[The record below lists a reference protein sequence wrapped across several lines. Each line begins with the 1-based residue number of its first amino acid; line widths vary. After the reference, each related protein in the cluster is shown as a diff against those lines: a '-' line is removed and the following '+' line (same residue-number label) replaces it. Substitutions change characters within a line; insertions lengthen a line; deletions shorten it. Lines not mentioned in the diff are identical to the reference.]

1 MTVQDWYHSEDLIA
15 SSSSTLDESTVEVDD
30 VYGYV
35 LPHAE
40 TKYTGDIIQ
49 HTCRFR
55 PKNVEVI
62 KRVYIY
68 YYPANEKPDVILPRG
83 EPTANNDD
91 DIIRL
96 ALSAS
101 ASASASAS
109 SACHHELYVP
119 FRTILHY
126 FRQWNVNTT
135 SITFIPVNI
144 RDIFTGRRGGG
155 DRTRTFRQNKSRI
168 PQRSVKY
175 RATVGTNRDFF
186 IISADFSHHKPFQY
200 AIPAEN
206 KAAHAIVTGSLNS
219 RNGNSTSH
227 DASYLNEIDDTR
239 TFRAFMRRHPNLS
252 FQWIGRTRSPG
263 ESAVGYLTFLIRPV
277 FQPSK
282 SKSPIDG
289 IFVTCYDSHMNAR
302 ECLGEWFSGDGRSGA
317 SGGVSWSRGVEDEF
331 IRKVK
336 VKAQTESRL
345 TGGKGANLPITRC
358 VITYLFK
365 DHDRNHSTNHSFI
378 RGWHSIQTNA
388 IYLPDV
394 LLEHAKED
402 GSWIAPRD
410 TTWNITTNN
419 SNNSNN
425 RFQLTETLE
434 KLDEKAGGGGG
445 GSTNTTITLY
455 TTRICVKKY

>member
-35 LPHAE
+35 LPHAG

>member
-1 MTVQDWYHSEDLIA
+1 MTNQSWFHSEDLLA
-15 SSSSTLDESTVEVDD
+15 SSSTRDESTVEVDD

-35 LPHAE
+35 LPHAG
-40 TKYTGDIIQ
+40 TKYTSDIIQ
-49 HTCRFR
+49 HTFRFR
-55 PKNVEVI
+55 PINIEVI
-62 KRVYIY
+62 ERVYIY

-83 EPTANNDD
+83 DTTGNNDD
-91 DIIRL
+91 DIIRS

-101 ASASASAS
+101 ASASA

-144 RDIFTGRRGGG
+144 RRDFIARRGGG
-155 DRTRTFRQNKSRI
+155 GKTRTFRQNKSRI

-175 RATVGTNRDFF
+175 RATVGINHNFY

-219 RNGNSTSH
+219 RNGSSTSH
-227 DASYLNEIDDTR
+227 DASYLNEIDDAR

-252 FQWIGRTRSPG
+252 FQWIGRTLSPG
-263 ESAVGYLTFLIRPV
+263 ESAVGYLSFLIRPA

-282 SKSPIDG
+282 GETPIDG
-289 IFVTCYDSHMNAR
+289 IFVTCYDAGMNAR
-302 ECLGEWFSGDGRSGA
+302 ECLGEWFSGGVRSA
-317 SGGVSWSRGVEDEF
+317 AWSREFEDEF
-331 IRKVK
+331 IRNVK
-336 VKAQTESRL
+336 GKAQTESRL
-345 TGGKGANLPITRC
+345 TGGKGTNIPITRC
-358 VITYLFK
+358 VVTYLFK
-365 DHDRNHSTNHSFI
+365 DRDQNLSMNHSFI

-402 GSWIAPRD
+402 GSWITPRD
-410 TTWNITTNN
+410 TEWNISRATND
-419 SNNSNN
+419 SNY
-425 RFQLTETLE
+425 RFQLTETLQ
-434 KLDEKAGGGGG
+434 KLDEKAGGHGRD
-445 GSTNTTITLY
+445 TNTAMTLY
-455 TTRICVKKY
+455 TTRIRVKKC

>member
-1 MTVQDWYHSEDLIA
+1 MTVQDWFHSEDLFA
-15 SSSSTLDESTVEVDD
+15 SSSTHYDSTVELDD
-30 VYGYV
+30 ICGYV
-35 LPHAE
+35 LPHAG
-40 TKYTGDIIQ
+40 TKYTSDIIQ
-49 HTCRFR
+49 HTFRFR
-55 PKNVEVI
+55 PINIEVV

-68 YYPANEKPDVILPRG
+68 YYPANEKPDVILRRG
-83 EPTANNDD
+83 DTTANNDD
-91 DIIRL
+91 DIIRSS
-96 ALSAS
+96 LSYTA
-101 ASASASAS
+101 

-135 SITFIPVNI
+135 GITFIPVNI
-144 RDIFTGRRGGG
+144 RDVFTGRNGRG

-168 PQRSVKY
+168 LPQRSVKY
-175 RATVGTNRDFF
+175 RAAFARNSNFY

-219 RNGNSTSH
+219 RNGSSTSH

-239 TFRAFMRRHPNLS
+239 TFRAFMRQHPNLS

-263 ESAVGYLTFLIRPV
+263 ESAVGYLTFLIRSV

-317 SGGVSWSRGVEDEF
+317 GAGVSWSRRVEDEF

-345 TGGKGANLPITRC
+345 TSGKGTNLPITRC

-365 DHDRNHSTNHSFI
+365 DHDRNLSANHLFI

-425 RFQLTETLE
+425 SNNRFTLTETLE
-434 KLDEKAGGGGG
+434 KLDEKAGGGGGG

>member
-1 MTVQDWYHSEDLIA
+1 MTNQSWFHSEDLLA
-15 SSSSTLDESTVEVDD
+15 SSSTRDESTVEVDD

-35 LPHAE
+35 LPHAG
-40 TKYTGDIIQ
+40 TKYTSDIIQ
-49 HTCRFR
+49 HTFRFR
-55 PKNVEVI
+55 PINIEVI
-62 KRVYIY
+62 ERVYIY

-83 EPTANNDD
+83 DTTGNNDD
-91 DIIRL
+91 DIIRS

-101 ASASASAS
+101 ASASA

-144 RDIFTGRRGGG
+144 RRDFIARRGGG
-155 DRTRTFRQNKSRI
+155 GKTRTFRQNKSRI

-175 RATVGTNRDFF
+175 RATVGINHNFY

-219 RNGNSTSH
+219 RNGSSTSH
-227 DASYLNEIDDTR
+227 DASYLNEIDDAR

-252 FQWIGRTRSPG
+252 FQWIGRTLSPG
-263 ESAVGYLTFLIRPV
+263 ESAVGYLSFLIRPA

-282 SKSPIDG
+282 GETPIDG
-289 IFVTCYDSHMNAR
+289 IFVTCCDAGMNAR
-302 ECLGEWFSGDGRSGA
+302 ECLGEWFSGGVRSA
-317 SGGVSWSRGVEDEF
+317 AWSREFEDEF
-331 IRKVK
+331 IRNVK
-336 VKAQTESRL
+336 GKAQTESRL
-345 TGGKGANLPITRC
+345 TGGKGTNIPITRC
-358 VITYLFK
+358 VVTYLFK
-365 DHDRNHSTNHSFI
+365 DRDQNLSMNHSFI

-402 GSWIAPRD
+402 GSWITPRD
-410 TTWNITTNN
+410 TEWNISRATND
-419 SNNSNN
+419 SNY
-425 RFQLTETLE
+425 RFQLTETLQ
-434 KLDEKAGGGGG
+434 KLDEKAGGHGRD
-445 GSTNTTITLY
+445 TNTAMTLY
-455 TTRICVKKY
+455 TTRIRVKKC

>member
-1 MTVQDWYHSEDLIA
+1 MTVQDWFHVEDLIA
-15 SSSSTLDESTVEVDD
+15 TATSTRVDDETTVEVDD

-35 LPHAE
+35 LPHAG
-40 TKYTGDIIQ
+40 TKYTGQIIQ

-55 PKNVEVI
+55 PKNIEVI

-68 YYPANEKPDVILPRG
+68 YYPANEKPDVILPHG
-83 EPTANNDD
+83 YATANNDD
-91 DIIRL
+91 DIIRS
-96 ALSAS
+96 ALSPSAS
-101 ASASASAS
+101 A

-144 RDIFTGRRGGG
+144 RYVFTGRWGGG
-155 DRTRTFRQNKSRI
+155 GKTQTFRQNKSRI

-175 RATVGTNRDFF
+175 RTTVGTNRHFY

-206 KAAHAIVTGSLNS
+206 KAAHAIVTSSLNS
-219 RNGNSTSH
+219 RNGSSTSRD
-227 DASYLNEIDDTR
+227 DASYLNEIDDSR
-239 TFRAFMRRHPNLS
+239 TFRAFMRQHPNLS

-263 ESAVGYLTFLIRPV
+263 ESAVGYLSFLIRSV

-282 SKSPIDG
+282 SKVPIDG

-302 ECLGEWFSGDGRSGA
+302 ECLGEWFSGGEQNGVGA
-317 SGGVSWSRGVEDEF
+317 SISWSRGFENEF

-336 VKAQTESRL
+336 RKAQTESRL
-345 TGGKGANLPITRC
+345 TGGKGTSIPITRC

-365 DHDRNHSTNHSFI
+365 DRYHNLSTNHSFI

-402 GSWIAPRD
+402 GSWITPRD
-410 TTWNITTNN
+410 TEWNISTATNN
-419 SNNSNN
+419 NN
-425 RFQLTETLE
+425 RFQLEETLE
-434 KLDEKAGGGGG
+434 KLDEKAGGSG
-445 GSTNTTITLY
+445 GSGANTAITLY

>member
-1 MTVQDWYHSEDLIA
+1 MTNQSWFHSEDLLA
-15 SSSSTLDESTVEVDD
+15 SSSTRDESTVEVDD

-35 LPHAE
+35 LPHAG
-40 TKYTGDIIQ
+40 TKYTSDIIQ
-49 HTCRFR
+49 HTFRFR
-55 PKNVEVI
+55 PINIEVI

-83 EPTANNDD
+83 DTTGNNDD
-91 DIIRL
+91 DIIRS

-101 ASASASAS
+101 A

-144 RDIFTGRRGGG
+144 RRDFIARRGGG
-155 DRTRTFRQNKSRI
+155 CKTRTFRQNKTRI

-175 RATVGTNRDFF
+175 RATVGTNRNFY

-219 RNGNSTSH
+219 RNGSSTSH
-227 DASYLNEIDDTR
+227 DASYLNEIDNAR

-263 ESAVGYLTFLIRPV
+263 ESAVGYLSFLIRPA

-282 SKSPIDG
+282 GETPIDG
-289 IFVTCYDSHMNAR
+289 IFVTCYDAGMNAR
-302 ECLGEWFSGDGRSGA
+302 ECLGEWFSGGVRSA
-317 SGGVSWSRGVEDEF
+317 AWSREFEDEF
-331 IRKVK
+331 IRNVK
-336 VKAQTESRL
+336 GKAQTESRL
-345 TGGKGANLPITRC
+345 TGGKGTNIPITRC
-358 VITYLFK
+358 VVTYLFK
-365 DHDRNHSTNHSFI
+365 DRDQNLSMNHSFI

-402 GSWIAPRD
+402 GSWITPRD
-410 TTWNITTNN
+410 TEWNISRATND
-419 SNNSNN
+419 SNY
-425 RFQLTETLE
+425 RFQLTETLQ
-434 KLDEKAGGGGG
+434 KLDEKAGGHGRD
-445 GSTNTTITLY
+445 TNTAMTLY
-455 TTRICVKKY
+455 TTRIRVKKC

>member
-30 VYGYV
+30 VYDYV
-35 LPHAE
+35 LPHAG

-49 HTCRFR
+49 HTFRFR
-55 PKNVEVI
+55 PINIEVI

-83 EPTANNDD
+83 DATANNDD
-91 DIIRL
+91 DIIRSS
-96 ALSAS
+96 LSDTVY
-101 ASASASAS
+101 
-109 SACHHELYVP
+109 ACHHELYVP

-126 FRQWNVNTT
+126 FRQWNVNT
-135 SITFIPVNI
+135 SGITFIPVNI
-144 RDIFTGRRGGG
+144 RRDFIARRGGG
-155 DRTRTFRQNKSRI
+155 GGTRTFRQTKSRI

-175 RATVGTNRDFF
+175 RATVGTNRNFY

-219 RNGNSTSH
+219 RNGSSTSH
-227 DASYLNEIDDTR
+227 DASYLNEIDDIR

-317 SGGVSWSRGVEDEF
+317 GASISWSRGFEDEF

-336 VKAQTESRL
+336 GKAQTESRL
-345 TGGKGANLPITRC
+345 TGGKGTNLPITRC

-365 DHDRNHSTNHSFI
+365 DRNQNLSTNHSFI

-402 GSWIAPRD
+402 GSWITPRD
-410 TTWNITTNN
+410 TEWNIST
-419 SNNSNN
+419 NN
-425 RFQLTETLE
+425 RFQLAETLE
-434 KLDEKAGGGGG
+434 KLDEKAGGGG

-455 TTRICVKKY
+455 TTRICVKIY

>member
-1 MTVQDWYHSEDLIA
+1 
-15 SSSSTLDESTVEVDD
+15 
-30 VYGYV
+30 
-35 LPHAE
+35 
-40 TKYTGDIIQ
+40 
-49 HTCRFR
+49 
-55 PKNVEVI
+55 
-62 KRVYIY
+62 
-68 YYPANEKPDVILPRG
+68 
-83 EPTANNDD
+83 
-91 DIIRL
+91 
-96 ALSAS
+96 
-101 ASASASAS
+101 
-109 SACHHELYVP
+109 
-119 FRTILHY
+119 
-126 FRQWNVNTT
+126 
-135 SITFIPVNI
+135 
-144 RDIFTGRRGGG
+144 
-155 DRTRTFRQNKSRI
+155 
-168 PQRSVKY
+168 VKY
-175 RATVGTNRDFF
+175 RAAFARNSNFY

-219 RNGNSTSH
+219 RNGSSTSH

-263 ESAVGYLTFLIRPV
+263 ESAVGYLTFLIRSV

-302 ECLGEWFSGDGRSGA
+302 ECLGEWFSGNGRSGA
-317 SGGVSWSRGVEDEF
+317 GAGASWSRGVEDEF

-336 VKAQTESRL
+336 SKAQTESRL
-345 TGGKGANLPITRC
+345 TGGQWKNIPITRC
-358 VITYLFK
+358 VVTYLFK
-365 DHDRNHSTNHSFI
+365 DHDRNLSSNHSFI

-419 SNNSNN
+419 SNN
-425 RFQLTETLE
+425 RFQLTETLQ

-445 GSTNTTITLY
+445 TNTTITLY

>member
-1 MTVQDWYHSEDLIA
+1 MTDQDWFHSEDLA
-15 SSSSTLDESTVEVDD
+15 SSSTRYESTVEVDD

-35 LPHAE
+35 LPHAG
-40 TKYTGDIIQ
+40 TKYTSDIIQ
-49 HTCRFR
+49 HTFRFR

-83 EPTANNDD
+83 DTTANNDY
-91 DIIRL
+91 DIIRS
-96 ALSAS
+96 ALSDTA
-101 ASASASAS
+101 

-126 FRQWNVNTT
+126 FRKWNVNTNG
-135 SITFIPVNI
+135 ITFIPVNI
-144 RDIFTGRRGGG
+144 RRDVFTGRKGGG
-155 DRTRTFRQNKSRI
+155 GRTRTFRQTNPRI

-175 RATVGTNRDFF
+175 RAAFARNSNFF

-219 RNGNSTSH
+219 RNGSSTSH
-227 DASYLNEIDDTR
+227 DASYLNEIDDAR

-263 ESAVGYLTFLIRPV
+263 ESAVGYLSFLIRSV

-282 SKSPIDG
+282 SETPIDG
-289 IFVTCYDSHMNAR
+289 IFVTCYDAGMNAR
-302 ECLGEWFSGDGRSGA
+302 ECLGEWLSGDDRSATGSDIA
-317 SGGVSWSRGVEDEF
+317 WSRGFEDEF

-336 VKAQTESRL
+336 SKAQTESRL
-345 TGGKGANLPITRC
+345 TGGKGTNIPITRC
-358 VITYLFK
+358 VVTYLFK
-365 DHDRNHSTNHSFI
+365 DHDRNLSTNHSFI

-402 GSWIAPRD
+402 GSWITPRD
-410 TTWNITTNN
+410 TEWNIARATNN
-419 SNNSNN
+419 SSNHP
-425 RFQLTETLE
+425 FQLSETLQ
-434 KLDEKAGGGGG
+434 KLDEKAGGHGRD
-445 GSTNTTITLY
+445 TKTAITLY
-455 TTRICVKKY
+455 TTRIRVKKC

>member
-1 MTVQDWYHSEDLIA
+1 MTVQDWFHSEDLIA
-15 SSSSTLDESTVEVDD
+15 SSSTRDESIVEVDD

-35 LPHAE
+35 LPHAG
-40 TKYTGDIIQ
+40 TKYIGDIIQ
-49 HTCRFR
+49 HACRFR
-55 PKNVEVI
+55 PKNIEVI
-62 KRVYIY
+62 ERVYIY

-91 DIIRL
+91 DIIRS
-96 ALSAS
+96 AL
-101 ASASASAS
+101 SASAS

-144 RDIFTGRRGGG
+144 RDIFTGQRGGG
-155 DRTRTFRQNKSRI
+155 GKTRTFRQNKSRI

-175 RATVGTNRDFF
+175 RTTVGTNRNFF

-219 RNGNSTSH
+219 RNGSSTSH
-227 DASYLNEIDDTR
+227 DASYLNEIDDSR

-282 SKSPIDG
+282 SKMPIDG

-317 SGGVSWSRGVEDEF
+317 GAGISWSRGFEDEF

-336 VKAQTESRL
+336 GKAQTESRL
-345 TGGKGANLPITRC
+345 TGGKGTSIPITRC

-365 DHDRNHSTNHSFI
+365 DRDQNLSTNHSFI

-402 GSWIAPRD
+402 GSWITPID
-410 TTWNITTNN
+410 TEWNIST
-419 SNNSNN
+419 NN
-425 RFQLTETLE
+425 RFQLAETLE
-434 KLDEKAGGGGG
+434 KLDEKAGGSGGG
-445 GSTNTTITLY
+445 TNTTITLY